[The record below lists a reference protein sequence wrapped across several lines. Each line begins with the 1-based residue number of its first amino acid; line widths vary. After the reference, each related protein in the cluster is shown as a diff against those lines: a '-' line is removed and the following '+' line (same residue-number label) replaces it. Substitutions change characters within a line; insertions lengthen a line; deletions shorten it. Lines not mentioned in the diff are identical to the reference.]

1 MNNYKQISQNLI
13 NSYQSREIS
22 IIAVVAGI
30 THFGNIAYEELKQKK
45 LHFIRHFIKQYT
57 EIICDELGVTQDWF
71 DNQVTIALQNI
82 CIDIELVIG
91 DVCFALFIEKL
102 AGQKLTPELFS
113 WYMGL
118 KEKLKNLV
126 KSTTYYQVLNKLNEE
141 YSRNEEEFAKSFIQ
155 LENDRQ
161 FQFAFKK
168 MESLNEEVSEIA
180 STIIKENPSL
190 PVESAFQQ
198 ALEVVLQRDNID
210 VPSVRE
216 ILTGLSGVSIQIK
229 KIGNSF
235 DVLEN
240 LLDKIPTN

>member
-1 MNNYKQISQNLI
+1 MSSYKTISQELI
-13 NSYQSREIS
+13 NSYLAGDIP

-45 LHFIRHFIKQYT
+45 LHFIKNFIEQNTK
-57 EIICDELGVTQDWF
+57 IICEKLGVTQDWLN
-71 DNQVTIALQNI
+71 NQVTQSLQKTT
-82 CIDIELVIG
+82 DIELVIG
-91 DVCFALFIEKL
+91 DVCQALFDEKL
-102 AGQKLTPELFS
+102 SVQKLTSELVM
-113 WYMGL
+113 WYLGL
-118 KEKLKNLV
+118 KETLKKLV
-126 KSTTYYQVLNKLNEE
+126 KSTTYYQVLDELQEE
-141 YSRNEEEFAKSFIQ
+141 YSRKEEEFAECFIQ
-155 LENDRQ
+155 LEDDPQ
-161 FQFAFKK
+161 FQLAFEK

-180 STIIKENPSL
+180 STIIKENISL

-216 ILTGLSGVSIQIK
+216 ILTGLSGVSIQMK

-240 LLDKIPTN
+240 LLETIPNN